1 MAIPENRPQS
11 LPTLS
16 LSQSCPTGKTF
27 PSPAPVSPLSTFP
40 IPGPTRWTHSRAS
53 ISSGPGTRGPLG
65 ARWGPW
71 HQWSRKQLWLL
82 CRSWGKQMRE
92 RRTLQLPCLALVV
105 NTHKIALGPPLS
117 CRSSPTSGL
126 PSAASIFSLFSLPQ
140 SPWPWPLHTRPR
152 RPFLQNTQCS
162 SIGPA
167 LPSPTCYVL

>member
-1 MAIPENRPQS
+1 MATPENRPQN

-16 LSQSCPTGKTF
+16 LSQSCPTGKT
-27 PSPAPVSPLSTFP
+27 PLSPAPVPPHSTFP

-65 ARWGPW
+65 ARGGPR

-82 CRSWGKQMRE
+82 ERRWGKQIRV

-105 NTHKIALGPPLS
+105 TIHKIALGPPLS

-126 PSAASIFSLFSLPQ
+126 PSAASVLRLFSLP
-140 SPWPWPLHTRPR
+140 SLPGHC
-152 RPFLQNTQCS
+152 PFTTFSKILNT
-162 SIGPA
+162 P
-167 LPSPTCYVL
+167 P